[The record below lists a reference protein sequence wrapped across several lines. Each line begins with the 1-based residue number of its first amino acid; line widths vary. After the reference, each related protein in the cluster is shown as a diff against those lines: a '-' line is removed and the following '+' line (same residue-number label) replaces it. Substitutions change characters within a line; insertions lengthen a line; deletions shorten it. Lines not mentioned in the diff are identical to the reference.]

1 MKKTDTFAYELAI
14 RVVKCLNII
23 LLTIPFTVCWYLA
36 YADQIASP
44 YYAKGNYLVIGL
56 FAVLYFIYGR
66 IYEAFNISMN
76 QVSEVVYS
84 QGLAALIANAV
95 LYIVIWL
102 LSKHLPNPLP
112 LLGTLA
118 VQVGLSAV
126 WGALARRWYFRTW
139 APRRTL
145 IIYDQRQDMAQM
157 LDEPNMR
164 KKFDIVQC
172 LSVEEAIADD
182 LSGLKDVDAVFLC
195 GVHSHERNILL
206 KECIAADVMTYITP
220 RIGDVLMRSA
230 KTVHIFHLPV
240 MRTGRCQPSPE
251 YLFVKRLMDIG
262 ISVIGLIVT
271 SPILLVTAI
280 AIKATDGG
288 PVFYRQQRLTKDG
301 ELFWLYKLR
310 SMRVDA
316 EKDGVARL
324 STGTDDSRVT
334 RVGRI
339 IRRFR
344 IDEIP
349 QLLCTLRGK
358 MSIVGPRPERPEIA
372 EQYKETL
379 PEFDLRL
386 QVKAGLT
393 GYAQVHGKYNTTPYD
408 KLQMDLIY
416 ISHLSIAED
425 IRILFATVKIL
436 FTLEST
442 EGIEQGQTMAG
453 NSMLK
458 GIDSTMQPVDPMSIN
473 YVG

>member
-1 MKKTDTFAYELAI
+1 MKKTDTFAYDLAM
-14 RVVKCLNII
+14 RVIKCLNII
-23 LLTIPFTVCWYLA
+23 VLTVPFTVCWYVV

-44 YYAKGNYLVIGL
+44 YYARGNYLVIGL
-56 FAVLYFIYGR
+56 FAALYFIYGR

-76 QVSEVVYS
+76 QVSEIVYS

-118 VQVGLSAV
+118 AQVGVSAI
-126 WGALARRWYFRTW
+126 WGAWARRWYFRTW

-164 KKFDIVQC
+164 KKFDIVQS
-172 LSVEEAIADD
+172 LNVEEA
-182 LSGLKDVDAVFLC
+182 LSDGLPELRDVDAVFLC

-230 KTVHIFHLPV
+230 KTVHMFHLPV

-251 YLFVKRLMDIG
+251 YLFVKRVMDIC
-262 ISVIGLIVT
+262 ISLIGLVIA
-271 SPILLVTAI
+271 SPILLAAAI

-288 PVFYRQQRLTKDG
+288 PIVYKQQRLTKDG

-324 STGTDDSRVT
+324 STGIEDDRVT

-349 QLLCTLRGK
+349 QMVCALTGK

-372 EQYKETL
+372 ERYKETL
-379 PEFDLRL
+379 PEFNLRL

-393 GYAQVHGKYNTTPYD
+393 GYAQVYGKYNTPPYE
-408 KLQMDLIY
+408 KLQMDLMY

-436 FTLEST
+436 FTAEST
-442 EGIEQGQTMAG
+442 EGIEKEEKTVANEKAENLQAVPQT
-453 NSMLK
+453 
-458 GIDSTMQPVDPMSIN
+458 VR
-473 YVG
+473 

>member
-1 MKKTDTFAYELAI
+1 MRKTDTFAYDLAMRI
-14 RVVKCLNII
+14 VKGFNII
-23 LLTIPFTVCWYLA
+23 LLTVPFTVCWYLA

-56 FAVLYFIYGR
+56 FAALYLLYGR

-76 QVSEVVYS
+76 QVSEIVYS

-118 VQVGLSAV
+118 AQVGLSAI
-126 WGALARRWYFRTW
+126 WGMLARRWYFHTW
-139 APRRTL
+139 VPRRTL

-164 KKFDIVQC
+164 KKFNIVQS
-172 LSVEEAIADD
+172 LSAEEA
-182 LSGLKDVDAVFLC
+182 LSGELPDLEKVDAVFLC

-206 KECIAADVMTYITP
+206 KECIAANVVTYITP

-230 KTVHIFHLPV
+230 KTVHMFHLPV
-240 MRTGRCQPSPE
+240 LRTGRCQPSPE
-251 YLFVKRLMDIG
+251 YLFVKRLMDIC
-262 ISVIGLIVT
+262 ISLIALVIT
-271 SPILLVTAI
+271 SPILLVAAI

-288 PVFYRQQRLTKDG
+288 PVFYKQRRLTKNG
-301 ELFWLYKLR
+301 KVFWLYKLR

-316 EKDGVARL
+316 EKDGIARL
-324 STGTDDSRVT
+324 STGVHDDRVT

-344 IDEIP
+344 IDEYP
-349 QLLCTLRGK
+349 QLLCVILGQ

-408 KLQMDLIY
+408 KLQMDLLY

-436 FTLEST
+436 FTEEST
-442 EGIEQGQTMAG
+442 EGIEQEQEKVGKDSLSVGSVAIIAQ
-453 NSMLK
+453 
-458 GIDSTMQPVDPMSIN
+458 GITK
-473 YVG
+473 